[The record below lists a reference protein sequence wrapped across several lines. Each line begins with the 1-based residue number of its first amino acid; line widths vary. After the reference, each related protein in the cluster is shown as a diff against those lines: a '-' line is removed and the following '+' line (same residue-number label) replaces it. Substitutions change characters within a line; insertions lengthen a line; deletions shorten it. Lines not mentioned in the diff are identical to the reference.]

1 MTSRGPARR
10 VERQYGLGRLA
21 NARAFR
27 RQAEN
32 ALALAERGDN
42 ANPIIASIV
51 DAAIAYGD
59 AVGALVGGRVN
70 QQDHAGA
77 PQLLRAILG
86 HRLPGDQE
94 RRFRRLLGNRDDAR
108 YGARAGRL
116 QTAEALLEDL
126 QLFAAWVDL
135 VVGG

>member
-1 MTSRGPARR
+1 MTSRGPSRQ
-10 VERQYGLGRLA
+10 VDRQYGLVRLA

-32 ALALAERGDN
+32 ALALAARGDN

-59 AVGALVGGRVN
+59 AVCALVGGRVN
-70 QQDHAGA
+70 QQDHDSA
-77 PQLLRAILG
+77 PQLLRAVLG
-86 HRLPGDQE
+86 NRLPGDQE